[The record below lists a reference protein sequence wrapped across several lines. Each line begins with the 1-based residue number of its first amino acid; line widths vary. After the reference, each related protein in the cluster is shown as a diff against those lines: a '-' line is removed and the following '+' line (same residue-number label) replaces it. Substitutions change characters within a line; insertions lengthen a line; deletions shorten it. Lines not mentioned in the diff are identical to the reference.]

1 MTRNPWHP
9 LNHCQKGSFMIKEFT
24 LCLLAL
30 LILGI
35 GLSAGYQIGKNT
47 TIQRYK
53 TIKEN

>member
-1 MTRNPWHP
+1 
-9 LNHCQKGSFMIKEFT
+9 MIKEFT

-30 LILGI
+30 LILAI

-47 TIQRYK
+47 TIQRYE